1 MEGVVLR
8 ICILPFHGAFVAPG
22 HYGYPRAP
30 DLILGKAL
38 RGRLGH
44 QITGTTARPFLHF
57 LHPTRRPRQVSV
69 TSGTSVGHALGGS
82 EHVDVMQL
90 LTRRVLRSCDLVP
103 TQSKRSA
110 PACWRVRLPG

>member
-57 LHPTRRPRQVSV
+57 LNPTRRPRRVSSRLV
-69 TSGTSVGHALGGS
+69 
-82 EHVDVMQL
+82 
-90 LTRRVLRSCDLVP
+90 RRVLRSCVP
-103 TQSKRSA
+103 ASTRSRRSA
-110 PACWRVRLPG
+110 ASLLASAIASTL